1 MYHRI
6 LVAMDGGAAS
16 ELALDHAMV
25 IAQACEAEVEV
36 VYVVDDRSP
45 FMDVTGLDPVRLVED
60 ITTAGESVLAAAR
73 GRLAA
78 GHVRHTTRL
87 LGKPMVQDD
96 IAMTI
101 ATEANAW
108 GADLIV
114 MGTHGR
120 QGVRRLVMG
129 SVARG
134 VLAGALAPVLLVR
147 AQPA

>member
-16 ELALDHAMV
+16 ELALDQAMV
-25 IAQACEAEVEV
+25 IAQACDAEVEV
-36 VYVVDDRSP
+36 VYVIDDRSP
-45 FMDVTGLDPVRLVED
+45 FMDVAGLDPVRLVED
-60 ITTAGESVLAAAR
+60 LTIAGESVLAAAR

-78 GHVRHTTRL
+78 GHVRHVTRL
-87 LGKPMVQDD
+87 LGKPMVEGD

-120 QGVRRLVMG
+120 KGVRRLVMG

-134 VLAGALAPVLLVR
+134 VLAEALAPVLLVR
-147 AQPA
+147 TQPA

>member
-16 ELALDHAMV
+16 ELALDQAMV

-60 ITTAGESVLAAAR
+60 LTTAGDSVLAAAR

-78 GHVRHTTRL
+78 GHVRHATRL
-87 LGKPMVQDD
+87 LGKPMVQGD

-134 VLAGALAPVLLVR
+134 VLAEALAPVLLVR
-147 AQPA
+147 TQPA

>member
-45 FMDVTGLDPVRLVED
+45 FMDVTGLDPVRLMED
-60 ITTAGESVLAAAR
+60 LTTAGESVLAAAR
-73 GRLAA
+73 GRLAT
-78 GHVRHTTRL
+78 GHVRHATRL
-87 LGKPMVQDD
+87 LGKPMVQED

-101 ATEANAW
+101 ATEANGW

-134 VLAGALAPVLLVR
+134 VLAEALAPVLLVR

>member
-6 LVAMDGGAAS
+6 LVAMDGGPAS
-16 ELALDHAMV
+16 ELALEQAMV
-25 IAQACEAEVEV
+25 IARAADAEVEV

-60 ITTAGESVLAAAR
+60 LTTAGESVLAAAR
-73 GRLAA
+73 SRLAA
-78 GHVRHTTRL
+78 GHIRHATRL
-87 LGKPMVQDD
+87 LGKPMLQGD
-96 IAMTI
+96 IAVTI
-101 ATEANAW
+101 ATEANSW

-120 QGVRRLVMG
+120 RGVRRLVMG

-134 VLAGALAPVLLVR
+134 VVAEALAPVLLIR
-147 AQPA
+147 AQDA